1 MTTLLDITRTQ
12 VRRASRVVIETGYM
26 AEIDQLPGQ
35 PGKWAVVNTHPH
47 KEAFAIENLQRQHF
61 RAYCPMTRK
70 RIRHARREQDVL
82 RPLFP
87 GYVFTQIDPGLH
99 RWRSIVSTF
108 GVRSL
113 VSFGDR
119 LSFLQDGFIQTLMAR
134 EVDGAIVRPTTPYAV
149 GQQVRISG
157 GAFDGIVATIIEM
170 NEKDRL
176 VVLLNLLNN
185 QVKAKLKTSNVAA
198 I

>member
-1 MTTLLDITRTQ
+1 M
-12 VRRASRVVIETGYM
+12 VG
-26 AEIDQLPGQ
+26 IDQLPAQ
-35 PGKWAVVNTHPH
+35 PGKWVVVNTHPH
-47 KEAFAIENLQRQHF
+47 KESLAIENLQRQGF
-61 RAYCPMTRK
+61 RTYCPMARR

-87 GYVFTQIDPGLH
+87 GYVFTQVDTTLQ

-119 LSFLQDGFIQTLMAR
+119 LSFLQDDFIQALMFR

-149 GQQVRISG
+149 GQQVRVSG
-157 GAFDGIVATIIEM
+157 GPFDGIVATIIEL

-176 VVLLNLLNN
+176 VVLLNLLKRPVR
-185 QVKAKLKTSNVAA
+185 VKLETSDVAA